1 MFNYTIKNIKLL
13 IIFIIILYIYTYIYI
28 YIYIYDVY
36 IYTCYI
42 NLVTINNNINYI
54 NNIYSRYI
62 RLTFLY

>member
-1 MFNYTIKNIKLL
+1 MTF
-13 IIFIIILYIYTYIYI
+13 
-28 YIYIYDVY
+28 

-54 NNIYSRYI
+54 NNIYIYSRYI